1 MPPPDARSVAEDHP
15 APPSK
20 PRTVAPGAGLS
31 NNQLMPD
38 SSAGRTRLLMIDD
51 DRKLCRLVA
60 TYLDEGL
67 SPDNAGSFLG
77 WLAEREPVY
86 GYRFEGT
93 WYDIGDKTQLLEA
106 DNQLRRLAGLP
117 ERESYSLD

>member
-1 MPPPDARSVAEDHP
+1 MSCSARSSRQQRGTTYPTLA
-15 APPSK
+15 S
-20 PRTVAPGAGLS
+20 TLIY
-31 NNQLMPD
+31 
-38 SSAGRTRLLMIDD
+38 LL
-51 DRKLCRLVA
+51 RPEHVRLVA

-106 DNQLRRLAGLP
+106 DNRLRRLAGLF